1 MKEAINGYI
10 SDIKDVFLNTKITNK
25 DGGQV
30 DFYVAMDMAAQKIAL
45 ANSKGNKVIFVGNG
59 GSAAVANHKALDFWF
74 TGRIR
79 GTSFSD
85 SSLLTC
91 VANDFGYAQV
101 FAKPINMFAD
111 KGDILVAI
119 SSSGNS
125 QNIIEAAEEARRRGC
140 EIFTFSGFKEG
151 NRLRQI
157 GDLNFYTPVN
167 HFNKIESAHLLL
179 CDCILEIIVKHK
191 ERFVQCNE
199 HGQEKKALVVLD
211 RDGTMNYDD
220 GFFGRYDNWK
230 DELKIYSGVPE
241 GIKKLNSRA
250 KVVVATNQLGVARGF
265 LTAGRVED
273 VNKAINSYIAEN
285 GGKINGWYYCPFVE
299 KEWAMKEG
307 ISQSSPWVLEK
318 DPEFRK
324 PNIGM
329 IKKAAEDLG
338 FALSDFTD
346 VYVIGDKAQ
355 DVQMAINA
363 GGKGILIKNG
373 KNDGEILK
381 TRELAVKYN
390 DRIKFADNFLEASDL
405 VIKDIELI

>member
-1 MKEAINGYI
+1 MKEVVNSYI
-10 SDIKDVFLNTKITNK
+10 SDIKSAFLDTKITCK
-25 DGGQV
+25 DGSQI
-30 DFYVAMDMAAQKIAL
+30 DFYVAMNTAAEKITL
-45 ANSKGNKVIFVGNG
+45 ANSKGNKVIFAGNG

-85 SSLLTC
+85 SALLTC
-91 VANDFGYAQV
+91 VANDFGYAQI

-111 KGDILVAI
+111 KGDILIAI

-140 EIFTFSGFKEG
+140 EVFTFSGFKEG

-157 GDLNFYTPVN
+157 GDLNFYVPVS
-167 HFNKIESAHLLL
+167 HYNKVESTHLLL
-179 CDCILEIIVKHK
+179 CDCVLEIIVKQK
-191 ERFVQCNE
+191 ESYVQYGE
-199 HGQEKKALVVLD
+199 HRQEKKILVALD
-211 RDGTMNYDD
+211 RDGTINYDN

-230 DELKIYSGVPE
+230 DELKIYNGVAD
-241 GIKKLNSRA
+241 GIKKLNACA

-265 LTAGRVED
+265 LTAGRVEE
-273 VNKAINSYIAEN
+273 VNRAINYCIAEK
-285 GGKINGWYYCPFVE
+285 GGKIDGWYYCPFVE
-299 KEWAMKEG
+299 REWALKEG
-307 ISQSSPWVLEK
+307 ISPNSPWVMDR

-324 PNIGM
+324 PNTGM

-338 FALSDFTD
+338 CIPSDFTD
-346 VYVIGDKAQ
+346 IYVIGDKTQ
-355 DVQMAINA
+355 DMQMALNA
-363 GGKGILIKNG
+363 GWKGILIKNG

-390 DRIKFADNFLEASDL
+390 DKIKFADNFLEASDL
-405 VIKDIELI
+405 ILKEIK